1 MVLNWLPTYYL
12 PLETMV
18 LRDISA
24 ATPFDPQT
32 ASSISFCHCSFD
44 WQKASSRSF
53 QQYAVQRPIEACN
66 WSSKRLSEFLAGR
79 FCAIKAL
86 ARLDPSGAPSVSS
99 QLPIQEDHSPQ
110 WPKGTVGSISH
121 SHNRAIAIAGRT
133 TEFVGLGID
142 YEPVMSDLAAAEIAP
157 WVLHP
162 EDLQCEINI
171 PISYG
176 FWLLYCFQ
184 LKRAF
189 LKPCRQKPCR
199 QGLKT
204 VPILATLCPQCQYQE
219 SLQTPCF
226 LKTQLELNGQG
237 RTKARFELPYTID
250 HQQIITMALLRPNN
264 L

>member
-176 FWLLYCFQ
+176 FLVTLLFSA
-184 LKRAF
+184 K
-189 LKPCRQKPCR
+189 
-199 QGLKT
+199 
-204 VPILATLCPQCQYQE
+204 E
-219 SLQTPCF
+219 SLFKALSSKALSSGAKNSPDFGDFMPSVSVSRVTANALF
-226 LKTQLELNGQG
+226 FKNTV
-237 RTKARFELPYTID
+237 RT
-250 HQQIITMALLRPNN
+250 
-264 L
+264 